1 MTSTAATSSRRSGVE
16 GLRFVGPERLARNLQ
31 SVLVDL
37 IELHLQ
43 GKQAHWNLAAPTSA
57 TCTSNSTR

>member
-1 MTSTAATSSRRSGVE
+1 MTSTATSSRRSGVE

-43 GKQAHWNLAAPTSA
+43 GKHGVAGLA
-57 TCTSNSTR
+57 CGVDHLVELNR